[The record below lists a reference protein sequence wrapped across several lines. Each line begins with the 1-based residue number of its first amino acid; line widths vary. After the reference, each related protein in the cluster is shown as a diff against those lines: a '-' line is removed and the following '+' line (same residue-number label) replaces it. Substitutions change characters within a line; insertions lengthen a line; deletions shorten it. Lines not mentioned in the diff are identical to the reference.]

1 MKKEQQSRALVRLE
15 RNGHSPAL
23 QLEGD
28 VEGNFTGKRC
38 HIKRRRKKILLDIA
52 VLMQVILRI
61 NIEIY
66 PKETIMNLYKNM
78 I

>member
-28 VEGNFTGKRC
+28 VEGTFRGKLDA
-38 HIKRRRKKILLDIA
+38 ILKEEEEKRFFL
-52 VLMQVILRI
+52 
-61 NIEIY
+61 
-66 PKETIMNLYKNM
+66 T
-78 I
+78 